1 MNNIQMMKP
10 TGYVGTIVS
19 QASPTGAGEKVS
31 SSFSELM
38 KNALDEVNGKQQTA
52 EALMGDFQAGADV
65 ELHTVIASMETA
77 KISFQTLNAARNK
90 VVQAYQSV
98 MNMNI

>member
-1 MNNIQMMKP
+1 MNTIGMMKP
-10 TGYVGTIVS
+10 TGYVGTIAPQQGPS
-19 QASPTGAGEKVS
+19 GAGEKVS
-31 SSFSELM
+31 SSFSDIF
-38 KNALDEVNGKQQTA
+38 KNAIDQVNEQQHTA
-52 EALMGDFQAGADV
+52 SALNSEFQAGGDV
-65 ELHTVIASMETA
+65 ELHTVMASMETA